1 MNEVQSFGV
10 KKIVGIEREKKKTS
24 SKVLE
29 LVLCVETKTEIK
41 TRKVENPLRIS
52 EAEAQ
57 KEKETWPS
65 VNCVPIREKRI
76 RDEM

>member
-1 MNEVQSFGV
+1 ME
-10 KKIVGIEREKKKTS
+10 
-24 SKVLE
+24 VLE